1 MNIFENNYEA
11 PEWDQLSEEEKK
23 LFQIEEEKT
32 EKKLLRIP
40 VYSKA
45 VDIFHLV
52 ESIVASLQ
60 EDEEAEPLLDFFTQN
75 AFSIRLNI
83 RGCVFTGNW
92 FCHMRNAA
100 LIRDCAEALY
110 ITSNPE
116 NEI

>member
-1 MNIFENNYEA
+1 
-11 PEWDQLSEEEKK
+11 
-23 LFQIEEEKT
+23 
-32 EKKLLRIP
+32 
-40 VYSKA
+40 
-45 VDIFHLV
+45 V

-116 NEI
+116 NEILLLPKELCDLLHHEMKIFQKEFIHWVRDFDTLESSELTDEWGLFVRK